1 MQCEIPAIE
10 ASIEASKNNEGLEPN
25 LGGEDLL
32 SEIPLETAK
41 GKRDRIVDSMDS
53 FLLPAISNS
62 NIDKLD
68 QRDNSDGNEKGDKG
82 NRRKESWKDFGHASV
97 NPDIKDCNRSLVTA
111 GYSLPVVKIDTFSG
125 DCTEFPAWE
134 IAFDALIDQQVN
146 SIELKLNLLSQHLSG
161 EAKSLVRGLLS
172 TQTRQAYE
180 AERVRLKDRY
190 GNPSVL
196 NQAFLDKI
204 TEWPL
209 IKSNQPKELQRFS
222 DFLTQILEIRK
233 ASPESL
239 KILDFPSENMKILS
253 KLPTH
258 FEIDW
263 RDIVY
268 SHRENNGTCSYPPF
282 DRFVAFVERK
292 SKKANIPE
300 LQMGLIQKQLP
311 ASANKFHGSQS
322 AHYRR
327 EIRNPKVFAT
337 NINRSIVET
346 CSYCQQEHRTN
357 ECKSFLTLGRDDAL
371 KFLTENKL
379 CFGCADSAEHIARNC
394 RSRSEC
400 AKCSKRHLT
409 ALHVEKENP
418 TTEGNASARCTEV
431 CANGID
437 NSMILP
443 VRIRS
448 NRSPKEIVC
457 YCIIDEQSNACFMS
471 DELRELLECPGVDT
485 NLTISTVLKSNAVIS
500 CKRVDNL
507 EVLSFNKDECVKL
520 PPVYTRECIP
530 ASDSQIP
537 RPEVPR
543 KWPHLEPISD
553 EIFPFQPKAKVSLLI
568 GIRQ

>member
-1 MQCEIPAIE
+1 
-10 ASIEASKNNEGLEPN
+10 
-25 LGGEDLL
+25 
-32 SEIPLETAK
+32 
-41 GKRDRIVDSMDS
+41 
-53 FLLPAISNS
+53 
-62 NIDKLD
+62 
-68 QRDNSDGNEKGDKG
+68 
-82 NRRKESWKDFGHASV
+82 
-97 NPDIKDCNRSLVTA
+97 
-111 GYSLPVVKIDTFSG
+111 
-125 DCTEFPAWE
+125 
-134 IAFDALIDQQVN
+134 
-146 SIELKLNLLSQHLSG
+146 
-161 EAKSLVRGLLS
+161 
-172 TQTRQAYE
+172 
-180 AERVRLKDRY
+180 
-190 GNPSVL
+190 
-196 NQAFLDKI
+196 
-204 TEWPL
+204 
-209 IKSNQPKELQRFS
+209 
-222 DFLTQILEIRK
+222 
-233 ASPESL
+233 
-239 KILDFPSENMKILS
+239 
-253 KLPTH
+253 
-258 FEIDW
+258 
-263 RDIVY
+263 
-268 SHRENNGTCSYPPF
+268 
-282 DRFVAFVERK
+282 
-292 SKKANIPE
+292 
-300 LQMGLIQKQLP
+300 MGLIQKQLP
-311 ASANKFHGSQS
+311 VSANKFHGSQS

-357 ECKSFLTLGRDDAL
+357 ECESFLTLGRDDAL

-400 AKCSKRHLT
+400 AKCGKRHLT

-500 CKRVDNL
+500 CKGVDDL

-537 RPEVPR
+537 RPEVAR

-568 GIRQ
+568 GNNVPRVVRPRKIISGGEDESYAQKSILGWGIIGTVCRSNIEQTSISHRVFASQATTYPSLGSNANAKLVFSTKAEEVINPSRVNQMFELDFMENKINAGELSVEDRKLVTILSEGIRKDEKGHYIMPLPLKPGHQSLTNNRNLAMRRLEQLKRRFRKHPKFMEDYVDYMKEVLANWAERVSCKSEVYATNESVNYLPHTGVYHPRKPEKIRVVFDCLAEFAGVALNDYLLTGPYLMNGMLGVLCRFRKEEVAFSADI